1 MQAEHLKRGAAAEAL
16 AATHLE
22 RHGLTILAR
31 NVRCRGG
38 EVDLIA
44 EDKGS
49 IVFVDPAVLVRVKC
63 GEFEKSI
70 AALRPEQFRSVVDFA
85 IAVSVECEETAVAR
99 QEIYLFRLTVGIEV
113 EFEALAGQLGG

>member
-1 MQAEHLKRGAAAEAL
+1 MVL
-16 AATHLE
+16 AFSIFAPNAQL
-22 RHGLTILAR
+22 
-31 NVRCRGG
+31 V
-38 EVDLIA
+38 V
-44 EDKGS
+44 GS

-113 EFEALAGQLGG
+113 EFEALAAEPLKLRTSGSSFFRASPARILISDSSW